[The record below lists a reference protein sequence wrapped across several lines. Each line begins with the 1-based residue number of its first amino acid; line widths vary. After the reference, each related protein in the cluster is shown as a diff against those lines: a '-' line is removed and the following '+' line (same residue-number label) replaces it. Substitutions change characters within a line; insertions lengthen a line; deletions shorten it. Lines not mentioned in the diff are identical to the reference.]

1 MPNPK
6 NHQRKERLDRRS
18 SSFHGNNVMS
28 TATIRRPKTVPDL
41 LSYRNNAVPVSEGL
55 PRHPPKLLLKVTVL
69 GSLGP
74 VQMLMKP
81 ESTVGDLVE
90 AAVRQYI
97 SEGRRPILPS
107 NVASD
112 FDLHYSQFSLESLN
126 REEKVVKLGS
136 RNFFLCPK
144 NTPHAAEGIIGIS
157 KDGGVMT
164 PFAAASCGK
173 EVEKAR
179 QYVGGGGGGG
189 GFGWF
194 KLMHFMM

>member
-1 MPNPK
+1 MPTPK
-6 NHQRKERLDRRS
+6 HHQRKERLDRRS

-55 PRHPPKLLLKVTVL
+55 PRQPPKLLLKVTVL

-81 ESTVGDLVE
+81 ESTVDDLVE

-97 SEGRRPILPS
+97 REGRR
-107 NVASD
+107 
-112 FDLHYSQFSLESLN
+112 LN
-126 REEKVVKLGS
+126 RGEKVVKLGS

-144 NTPHAAEGIIGIS
+144 NTPHAAEGISGTI
-157 KDGGVMT
+157 KDGGVT
-164 PFAAASCGK
+164 KPQPFAASCSK

-179 QYVGGGGGGG
+179 AYASGGGG